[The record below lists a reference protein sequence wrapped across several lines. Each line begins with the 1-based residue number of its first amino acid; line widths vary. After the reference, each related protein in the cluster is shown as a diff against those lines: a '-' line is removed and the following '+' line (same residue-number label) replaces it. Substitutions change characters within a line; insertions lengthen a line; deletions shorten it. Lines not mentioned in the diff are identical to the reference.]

1 VTVNFPEPALKAQ
14 AAPEAPAS
22 SQAGGKGRGG
32 ALDALRFAASGFI
45 VLYHFQD
52 KAPVAF
58 SSLHPGLDRA
68 YLATNFFLILSGYVL
83 ARAYGARLNDGRLTA
98 PGFLLR
104 RVTRVWPAHA
114 LVLLA
119 MVAVVLAA
127 QAAGL
132 ALTTGAFSWRE
143 LPGHLLLVQAWG
155 LGFQQ
160 GWNFPTWSL
169 SVLVLC
175 YAACPYLWA
184 AVSRLGP
191 RTALVV
197 GVGLVLAAD
206 LAVRATGENF
216 YAFPQT
222 FGVVR
227 GLPLF
232 VLGLCLARF
241 GSPPSLTAARAG
253 LLWISAGLLVLG
265 LQFVGRWDFLSI
277 LLIAVVITA
286 AGAAV
291 PRRPSSLVERAA
303 ELSFALYI
311 THGLVGMIWF
321 RALELAFGD
330 GLADPVRWALWA
342 SGFPVALAAA
352 FAFHHV
358 VDLPLQRWIKPR
370 LPGLNAAPPAR
381 PAPADVARI
390 AP

>member
-1 VTVNFPEPALKAQ
+1 MNAPEPAQRDPAF
-14 AAPEAPAS
+14 AEASAS
-22 SQAGGKGRGG
+22 SPVAGKARGG
-32 ALDALRFAASGFI
+32 ALDALRFAASAFI

-83 ARAYGARLNDGRLTA
+83 ARAYGARLSDGRLT
-98 PGFLLR
+98 PSGFLLR
-104 RVTRVWPAHA
+104 RVTRIWPAHA

-119 MVAVVLAA
+119 MVGVVLTA
-127 QAAGL
+127 QVAGL
-132 ALTTGAFSWRE
+132 SLTTGAFAWRE

-155 LGFQQ
+155 LGFEQ

-169 SVLVLC
+169 SALVLC
-175 YAACPYLWA
+175 YAACPILWA

-191 RTALVV
+191 RTALLA

-222 FGVVR
+222 SGVVR

-232 VLGLCLARF
+232 FLGLCLARF
-241 GSPPSLTAARAG
+241 GSPPALTPARAR

-265 LQFVGRWDFLSI
+265 LQFAGRWDFLSI

-291 PRRPSSLVERAA
+291 PRRPSTLVARAA

-342 SGFPVALAAA
+342 SGFPLALAAA
-352 FAFHHV
+352 FAFHHLI
-358 VDLPLQRWIKPR
+358 DLPLQRWIKPR
-370 LPGLNAAPPAR
+370 LPASGAARRGAAATGSAAGLAR
-381 PAPADVARI
+381 
-390 AP
+390 